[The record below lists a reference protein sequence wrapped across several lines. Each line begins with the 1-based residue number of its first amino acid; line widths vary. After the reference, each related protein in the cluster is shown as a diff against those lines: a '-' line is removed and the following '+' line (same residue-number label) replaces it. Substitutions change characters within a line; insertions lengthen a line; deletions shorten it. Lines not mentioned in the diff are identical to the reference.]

1 MNIVHDQS
9 VESFLD
15 ALASKSPT
23 PGGGSAVAVLGAM
36 GAALVSMVAN
46 LTIGKKNYEAV
57 EAEMLDALQA
67 ANQLREHILS
77 LVAADIAAFDQVM
90 AAYGLPKE
98 TEAEKLS
105 RSEAIQLGLKA
116 ATEVPLACA
125 KLCREVILLSRSV
138 AEKGNRN
145 VISDAGVAV
154 LSAHAGFRSAVLN
167 VHVNTGTIRDAEFVA
182 NALGQLEAASTNLDK
197 LAEETYKIVKSRL

>member
-9 VESFLD
+9 VESFLG

-46 LTIGKKNYEAV
+46 LTIGKKNYEGV
-57 EAEMLDALQA
+57 EADMFDALHEA
-67 ANQLREHILS
+67 DRLREQILS

-98 TEAEKLS
+98 TEAQKQS

-116 ATEVPLACA
+116 ATEVPLVCA

-167 VHVNTGTIRDAEFVA
+167 VHVNTGAIRDVDFVA
-182 NALGQLEAASTNLDK
+182 NALSQLDAVGENLDR
-197 LAEETYKIVKSRL
+197 LAEETYEIVKSRL

>member
-9 VESFLD
+9 VESFLE

-57 EAEMLDALQA
+57 EGEMTVALEA
-67 ANQLREHILS
+67 ADQVRRQILA
-77 LVAADIAAFDQVM
+77 LVAADISAFDQVM

-98 TEAEKLS
+98 TETDRLA

-167 VHVNTGTIRDAEFVA
+167 VHVNTGTIRDAGFVTD
-182 NALGQLEAASTNLDK
+182 ALAQLEAAGKNLDT
-197 LAEETYKIVKSRL
+197 LAEETYEIVRSRL

>member
-9 VESFLD
+9 VESFLG

-23 PGGGSAVAVLGAM
+23 PGVGSAVAVLGAM

-46 LTIGKKNYEAV
+46 LTIGKKNYEGV
-57 EAEMLDALQA
+57 ESEMVDALRA
-67 ANQLREHILS
+67 ADQLRERILS

-98 TEAEKLS
+98 TEAEKRS

-167 VHVNTGTIRDAEFVA
+167 VHVNTGTIRDADFVA
-182 NALGQLEAASTNLDK
+182 DALGQLEIAGASLDK
-197 LAEETYKIVKSRL
+197 LAEETYEIVKSRL

>member
-57 EAEMLDALQA
+57 EVELVSRFQGIDH
-67 ANQLREHILS
+67 LRARILA
-77 LVAADIAAFDQVM
+77 LVAADISAFDQVM

-98 TEAEKLS
+98 TDTEKAS

-125 KLCREVILLSRSV
+125 ELCREVILLSRSV

-167 VHVNTGTIRDAEFVA
+167 VHVNTGTIRDAAFVE
-182 NALGQLEAASTNLDK
+182 NALARLDASAQDLDT
-197 LAEETYKIVKSRL
+197 LAETTYEIVKSRL

>member
-1 MNIVHDQS
+1 MNIVNDQS
-9 VESFLD
+9 VESFLE

-57 EAEMLDALQA
+57 EAEMIDALEVA
-67 ANQLREHILS
+67 DQLRAEILA
-77 LVAADIAAFDQVM
+77 LVAADISAFDQVM
-90 AAYGLPKE
+90 AAYGLAKE

-105 RSEAIQLGLKA
+105 RSSAIQLGLKA
-116 ATEVPLACA
+116 ATEVPLSCA
-125 KLCREVILLSRSV
+125 ELCRKVILLSRSV

-167 VHVNTGTIRDAEFVA
+167 VHVNTGSIRDADFVA
-182 NALGQLEAASTNLDK
+182 KALERLAASGQDLDL
-197 LAEETYKIVKSRL
+197 LAEATYDIVKSRI

>member
-9 VESFLD
+9 IESFLD

-57 EAEMLDALQA
+57 AEEMTVSLEAAD
-67 ANQLREHILS
+67 QLRGRILG
-77 LVAADIAAFDQVM
+77 LVEADISAFDQVM

-98 TEAEKLS
+98 TEVEKAT

-116 ATEVPLACA
+116 ATEVPLVCA
-125 KLCREVILLSRSV
+125 ELCREVILLSRSV

-167 VHVNTGTIRDAEFVA
+167 VHVNTGTIRDEAFVA
-182 NALGQLEAASTNLDK
+182 AALARLDASGQNLDSI
-197 LAEETYKIVKSRL
+197 AESTYEIVKSRL

>member
-9 VESFLD
+9 VESFLE

-46 LTIGKKNYEAV
+46 LTIGKKSYEAV
-57 EAEMLDALQA
+57 EGEMTVALEA
-67 ANQLREHILS
+67 ADQVRRRILA
-77 LVAADIAAFDQVM
+77 LVAADISAFDQVM

-98 TEAEKLS
+98 TETDKLA

-167 VHVNTGTIRDAEFVA
+167 VHVNTGTIRDAGFVTD
-182 NALGQLEAASTNLDK
+182 ALAQLEAAGKNLDT
-197 LAEETYKIVKSRL
+197 LAEETYEIVRSRL

>member
-46 LTIGKKNYEAV
+46 LTMGKKNYETV
-57 EAEMLDALQA
+57 EADMRKALGSA
-67 ANQLREHILS
+67 DQLRGRILA
-77 LVAADIAAFDQVM
+77 LVSADIAAFDQVM

-98 TEAEKLS
+98 TEADKAS
-105 RSEAIQLGLKA
+105 RSEAIQTGLKA

-125 KLCREVILLSRSV
+125 ELCREVILLSRSV

-154 LSAHAGFRSAVLN
+154 LAAHAGFRSAVLN
-167 VHVNTGTIRDAEFVA
+167 VHVNTGTIRDADFVA
-182 NALGQLEAASTNLDK
+182 DALARLEILAQDLDAV
-197 LAEETYKIVKSRL
+197 AEATYEIVKSRL

>member
-9 VESFLD
+9 VESFLG

-46 LTIGKKNYEAV
+46 LTIGKKNYEGV
-57 EAEMLDALQA
+57 EADMFDALHEA
-67 ANQLREHILS
+67 DRLREQILS

-98 TEAEKLS
+98 TEAQKQS

-116 ATEVPLACA
+116 ATEVPLVCA

-167 VHVNTGTIRDAEFVA
+167 VHVNTGTIRDVDFVA
-182 NALGQLEAASTNLDK
+182 NALSQLEAVGENLDR
-197 LAEETYKIVKSRL
+197 LAEETYEIVKSRL

>member
-1 MNIVHDQS
+1 MNIVHEQS

-57 EAEMLDALQA
+57 EAEMLGALKA
-67 ANQLREHILS
+67 ADQLREDILS

-182 NALGQLEAASTNLDK
+182 NAVSQLEAASTNLDE
-197 LAEETYKIVKSRL
+197 LAEETYAIVKSRL

>member
-98 TEAEKLS
+98 TEARSCPAVRLYSSGS
-105 RSEAIQLGLKA
+105 R
-116 ATEVPLACA
+116 PRRRFPWLAQ
-125 KLCREVILLSRSV
+125 SY
-138 AEKGNRN
+138 
-145 VISDAGVAV
+145 AG
-154 LSAHAGFRSAVLN
+154 
-167 VHVNTGTIRDAEFVA
+167 
-182 NALGQLEAASTNLDK
+182 
-197 LAEETYKIVKSRL
+197 KSFC

>member
-57 EAEMLDALQA
+57 EVEMVDALKA
-67 ANQLREHILS
+67 ADQLRARILA
-77 LVAADIAAFDQVM
+77 LVAADISAFDQVM

-98 TEAEKLS
+98 TDTEKAS

-125 KLCREVILLSRSV
+125 ELCREVILLSRSV

-167 VHVNTGTIRDAEFVA
+167 VHVNTGTIRDAAFVE
-182 NALGQLEAASTNLDK
+182 NALARLDASAQDLDT
-197 LAEETYKIVKSRL
+197 LAETTYEIVKSRL

>member
-57 EAEMLDALQA
+57 EAEMVDALSA
-67 ANQLREHILS
+67 ADHLRGRILA
-77 LVAADIAAFDQVM
+77 LVAADISAFDQVM

-98 TEAEKLS
+98 TDQEKAA

-116 ATEVPLACA
+116 ATEAPLACA
-125 KLCREVILLSRSV
+125 ELCREVILLSRSV
-138 AEKGNRN
+138 AEQGNRN

-182 NALGQLEAASTNLDK
+182 SALARLEDCGKELDAI
-197 LAEETYKIVKSRL
+197 AETTYEIVKSRL

>member
-57 EAEMLDALQA
+57 EAEMREMLGA
-67 ANQLREHILS
+67 ADQLRGRILA

-98 TEAEKLS
+98 TEADKAS
-105 RSEAIQLGLKA
+105 RSEAIQMGLKA

-125 KLCREVILLSRSV
+125 ELCREVILLSRSV

-154 LSAHAGFRSAVLN
+154 LAAHAGFRSAVLN
-167 VHVNTGTIRDAEFVA
+167 VHVNTGTIRDADFVA
-182 NALGQLEAASTNLDK
+182 DALARLEILAQDLDAV
-197 LAEETYKIVKSRL
+197 AEATYEIVKSRL

>member
-15 ALASKSPT
+15 ALASRSPT

-36 GAALVSMVAN
+36 GAALVSMVAH

-57 EAEMLDALQA
+57 EREMIDALEA
-67 ANQLREHILS
+67 ADQLRVRILA
-77 LVAADIAAFDQVM
+77 LVAADISAFDQVM

-98 TEAEKLS
+98 TETEKAS

-125 KLCREVILLSRSV
+125 ELCREVILLSRSV

-167 VHVNTGTIRDAEFVA
+167 VHVNTGTIRDTAFVEGA
-182 NALGQLEAASTNLDK
+182 LARLEALGQNLDT
-197 LAEETYKIVKSRL
+197 LAETTYEIVKSRL